1 MLPKKFDK
9 KNAGGFT
16 LLEIMIAMA
25 IFSIGILGIAK
36 MQLSATSGNTSSRGW
51 TEAATIGQQQL
62 EMLMSLNYDN
72 ALLLDV
78 NGDGTNQDADNDGT
92 DDNGGDFGLD
102 ETNAPDQSITVD
114 TVYNVFWNIAEDE
127 PVANS
132 KKIKVIIQWRSS
144 GFATKEVAFDCVKV
158 SM

>member
-114 TVYNVFWNIAEDE
+114 TVYNVFWNIAVYE

-132 KKIKVIIQWRSS
+132 KKIK
-144 GFATKEVAFDCVKV
+144 
-158 SM
+158 